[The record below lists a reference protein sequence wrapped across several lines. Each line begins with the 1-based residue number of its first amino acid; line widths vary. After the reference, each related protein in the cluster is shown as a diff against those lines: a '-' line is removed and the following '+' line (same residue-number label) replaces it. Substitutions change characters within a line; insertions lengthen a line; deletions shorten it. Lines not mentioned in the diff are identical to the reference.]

1 MAKQLTAEGGY
12 FRVDDPYKTLGVPP
26 DASHEDIRSAYR
38 NLAKKHHPDLNP
50 GNAKAEERF
59 KTISAANE
67 LLSDPEKRGQF
78 DRGEIDAAGRERAPQ
93 TSYRDYAEG
102 EAGRRYGRSGQ
113 SSGGWSASDIDDMFG
128 SMFNGDRPSGG
139 KARRHGRD
147 ELYSLTT
154 DFLDA
159 VNGATRRL
167 TLPDGRTLDVKIPA
181 GTTDGQV
188 LRLRGQ
194 GNGGANGGS
203 DGDALI
209 EIHVTPH
216 RFFRRNDQDIRLE
229 LPVSLSEAIL
239 GGPVEVPTP
248 GGYVR
253 MKIPSHSD
261 GGTEL
266 RLRGRGVP
274 AHDGR
279 AAGDLYATLR
289 MVVGTPDP
297 ALEEFLRNW
306 KPEHPADPR
315 RTMETGQ

>member
-1 MAKQLTAEGGY
+1 
-12 FRVDDPYKTLGVPP
+12 
-26 DASHEDIRSAYR
+26 
-38 NLAKKHHPDLNP
+38 
-50 GNAKAEERF
+50 
-59 KTISAANE
+59 
-67 LLSDPEKRGQF
+67 
-78 DRGEIDAAGRERAPQ
+78 
-93 TSYRDYAEG
+93 
-102 EAGRRYGRSGQ
+102 
-113 SSGGWSASDIDDMFG
+113 MFG